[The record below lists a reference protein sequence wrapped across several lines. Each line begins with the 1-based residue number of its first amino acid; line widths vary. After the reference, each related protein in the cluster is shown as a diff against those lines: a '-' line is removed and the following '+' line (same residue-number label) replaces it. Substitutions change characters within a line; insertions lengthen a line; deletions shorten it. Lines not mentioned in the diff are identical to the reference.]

1 MSELLR
7 RCEQRATEV
16 LPTLPE
22 RERGVVERELAILRS
37 TERAA
42 AEDGGLVA
50 ELRELARSVPERLWT
65 DSAQVLLRTHQIAGS
80 GNLQSCL
87 SSLGIVRACFDLGL
101 VPNAPEAEADAP
113 PRHREGRAVREV
125 RERAGGGPEPVLVVG
140 RGHIAP
146 AFYAEHYV
154 RGRFPLLPLTALHH
168 GLTGV
173 IHRDLGFSHTMRYSL
188 GVGVA
193 QAVSRAW
200 ELTRTGSDRKVV
212 CLAGDGELQEGSSF
226 EALRFAHDAGL
237 RNLILVVDA
246 NGKGIEELGKPLN
259 RDYLAA
265 YLPEVVEVDGSAAEV
280 GDALAKLLVGEGPAA
295 LVCRTSKGAHSF
307 KPPAAPDAPPAPA
320 SFATTAGAALSAH
333 LAETGRPASVFTADM
348 AARFGL
354 AAGPPYTNVGLAE
367 TIGVGLTLSLPDDT
381 LKVVATDAM
390 YYMDSLSMLTEA
402 TTGVRNLLLLAG
414 RNWAAWGGAHNA
426 FNLLGLVLGARV
438 YEPVT
443 SAELAACLRHQRAEP
458 ETAHVVSMVDAKY
471 HQPDWGCAA
480 DVDGATWVTPPTAD
494 RARAVVTF
502 GYAGVLVAEAN
513 RAAGVAHLHCTALDP
528 ELTAEQ
534 LTALRSFDSLLTVE
548 YNGARGGFG
557 ERLRARH
564 LLDATVHGVRR
575 DIANLVHDRQLALHG
590 MDPDQLRT
598 LLTGEDHAREVFAG
612 AGARA

>member
-1 MSELLR
+1 MSGLLR
-7 RCEQRATEV
+7 RCEERATAV
-16 LPTLPE
+16 LPTLPPHE
-22 RERGVVERELAILRS
+22 RAVVEAELAALR
-37 TERAA
+37 T
-42 AEDGGLVA
+42 VA
-50 ELRELARSVPERLWT
+50 DTGTGTDTATGTGTRPAPADPLTELRALARAVPERLYR
-65 DSAQVLLRTHQIAGS
+65 DSAQVLRRMHEIAGS
-80 GNLQSCL
+80 GNLESCL

-101 VPNAPEAEADAP
+101 VPAGRADAP
-113 PRHREGRAVREV
+113 
-125 RERAGGGPEPVLVVG
+125 AGQGDPVLVVG

-154 RGRFPLLPLTALHH
+154 RGQFPFLPLTALHH

-173 IHRDLGFSHTMRYSL
+173 VHRDLGFSHTMRYSL

-200 ELTRTGSDRKVV
+200 ELTRRGSDAKVV
-212 CLAGDGELQEGSSF
+212 CLAGDGELQEGSTF
-226 EALRFAHDAGL
+226 EALRFAHDADL
-237 RNLILVVDA
+237 RNLVLVVDA
-246 NGKGIEELGKPLN
+246 NGKGIEPLAKPLN

-265 YLPEVVEVDGSAAEV
+265 YARELTEVGGTAPEV
-280 GDALAKLLVGEGPAA
+280 GDALAKLLEDEGPAV
-295 LVCRTSKGAHSF
+295 LVCRTRKGAHSF
-307 KPPAAPDAPPAPA
+307 KPPAAPGAPPAKA

-333 LAETGRPASVFTADM
+333 LAETGRSAAVFTADM

-367 TIGVGLTLSLPDDT
+367 TIGVGLTLSLPEDT

-443 SAELAACLRHQRAEP
+443 SAELDACLRHQHARP
-458 ETAHVVSMVDAKY
+458 ETAHVVSMVDARY
-471 HQPDWGCAA
+471 DQPDWGCER
-480 DVDGATWVTPPTAD
+480 DVDGAVWVVPPGPD
-494 RARAVVTF
+494 RRRAVVTF
-502 GYAGVLVAEAN
+502 GYAGVLVDAVN
-513 RAAGVAHLHCTALDP
+513 RDGEVAHLHCAALDP
-528 ELTAEQ
+528 RLTAAQ
-534 LTALRSFDSLLTVE
+534 VAALRSFDRLLTVE
-548 YNGARGGFG
+548 YNGVQGGFG

-564 LLDATVHGVRR
+564 LLDATVHGVRG
-575 DIANLVHDRQLALHG
+575 DIATLVHDRQLAVHG
-590 MDPDQLRT
+590 MDPASLRE
-598 LLTGEDHAREVFAG
+598 LLTGGDRTGEVAAC